1 LSDVRTGQ
9 FVRLLLANERKL
21 FAYTYSLVGNVED
34 AREIVQDAAV
44 TMWQQFGEYDPE
56 RPFFPWAASFA
67 YYRVLRLRRQ
77 RATSRVDLTDEALE
91 VVADEFARS
100 EGELG
105 QRGDALT
112 KCVDR
117 LPAPARKL
125 LRHRYHDNQPIQ
137 EIAQRTGRSAN
148 AIYKALDRIRSCLMD
163 CVERK
168 IAEGQA

>member
-1 LSDVRTGQ
+1 MSDAQTGH

-67 YYRVLRLRRQ
+67 YYRVLRLRRE
-77 RATSRVDLTDEALE
+77 RATSKVDLTDEALE

-100 EGELG
+100 EGDLG
-105 QRGDALT
+105 QRSDALA
-112 KCVDR
+112 KCMER

-125 LRHRYHDNQPIQ
+125 LKHRYHENQPIP
-137 EIAQRTGRSAN
+137 EIAQRTGRSPN
-148 AIYKALDRIRSCLMD
+148 ALYKALDRIRAWLMD

-168 IAEGQA
+168 LAEGQA